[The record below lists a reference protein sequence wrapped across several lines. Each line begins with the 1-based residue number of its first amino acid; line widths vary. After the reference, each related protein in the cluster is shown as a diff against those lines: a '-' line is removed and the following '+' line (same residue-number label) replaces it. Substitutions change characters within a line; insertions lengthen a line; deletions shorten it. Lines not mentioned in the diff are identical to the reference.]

1 MKTDNTSKE
10 PILLAIIYLTAFTLP
25 SIIDFL

>member
-1 MKTDNTSKE
+1 MKTDNTSIG
-10 PILLAIIYLTAFTLP
+10 PVLLAFFYLAAFTLP

>member
-10 PILLAIIYLTAFTLP
+10 PILLALIYLAAFTLP

>member
-10 PILLAIIYLTAFTLP
+10 PVLLALVYLVAFTLP